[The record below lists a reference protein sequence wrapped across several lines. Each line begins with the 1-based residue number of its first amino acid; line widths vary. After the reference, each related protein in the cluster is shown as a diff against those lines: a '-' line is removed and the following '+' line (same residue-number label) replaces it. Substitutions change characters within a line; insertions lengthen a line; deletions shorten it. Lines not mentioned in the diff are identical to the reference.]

1 MSTNIDEVKYQLDA
15 PAVDAVSGCLTTE
28 NLDSKRAHEFIDEA
42 LEKLKNLSQ
51 VCAEFSMDLTNYREA
66 GDVKEILWALL
77 NTKKSMFQTL
87 ALSLT
92 IKDQTEAELKSIGAC
107 MEEMRNFMPVKLSVH
122 IVVAKNSDAAFV
134 FMREIHPSLTYALE
148 LSMDDNAK
156 NGVEFIRNCALLKTN
171 KQIIK
176 LKLTQS
182 ILPNINAA
190 QLGDIVEMLLRELNL
205 TSLNLNIDLI
215 QCNLKEFVRIAEMC
229 FANTTLT
236 DFNFMSG
243 WCLLDAYSAA
253 EQFGLATAEVMLNYK
268 LRVNNTHF
276 WPKIFDEKWFSAKVD
291 LLKVV
296 ENFLAENPVGIT
308 CLKSWLSAPENTF
321 LQGLKE
327 ETILCVARKFLAEY
341 TTNAVTYV
349 INLCDQYPTL
359 RDVVLEF
366 VEAHPEQLG
375 FLNTPVFTSPLITDS
390 ALRTREQNR
399 IEKIAVASLQMPAT
413 NRTEVLRLC
422 EFYPNTIGLK
432 FLHEELAGLE
442 KLCTDSSGCYSGL
455 VIDLTN
461 YRKSTEVISKLN
473 HLLQQQK
480 TTFNELHFLI
490 MINIQSEMELAD
502 LATLVNG
509 FYTTKRPVSLIITVP
524 NRPQDRDKLFNFMCL
539 VHKSIMFSCKVTCA
553 SVDNSL
559 GNNKIDAV
567 HFIDFIEKISADK
580 RILRLHLDSNQLSN
594 FGAGVLHKGL
604 NHLAEN
610 ASLRLL
616 TLKNNGLVKFGFDFI
631 NALLEKF
638 GHKTNVEI
646 GGSDTS
652 IEDFATVLNAWTHSE
667 RERFFTL
674 QLKSYLK
681 RSVIQSVSTAI
692 SSSGQ
697 IFGLKNWFS
706 EVEIKKIIME
716 CFDETPEALPELY
729 DLVTNNPCLRDLD
742 SEWIKNAARKF
753 LKSFAYN
760 NDSALNRL
768 RELFPC
774 LQENNSELNSFL
786 SVLESRADIAGF
798 EKIKLSLISM
808 TEDNLQ
814 ESTDLLNRI
823 LMLMKYPKGIIELDK
838 QTSRELELLAS
849 MVNQLKFPTGT
860 TLQVV
865 EQQRS
870 THGLTR
876 VALFFKLLNNPSMNN
891 YSFVGNNLTASDE
904 KSFFEILEAL
914 SKKEGLRI
922 VDLSNNRLNV
932 FTSETLFEGLQLLA
946 HCHAK
951 EIDLSNN
958 ELHFLGVDFMLRV
971 KHAFQNRTFVR
982 WFSTNPSLNDVS
994 NTVAFMA
1001 FANSLELSQKQQLVE
1016 FYYRSVFRYQIE
1028 PTPTEIPADSTDDF
1042 GLVEEQIL
1050 PVLEDIISENATVDT
1065 GESGNCEAVTTRILN
1080 LPLSAKKIVLLIK
1093 KMIALS
1099 TISQSFH
1106 ILLQLSKNI
1115 KLEPI
1120 HKLEIFLYACQHERE
1135 LFQGLEVFNV
1145 LTSNDPAIKILGAWK
1160 NVFLEEQVQTLKV
1173 ETEDNEPVR
1182 LSNASPEPRREL
1194 SVTDI
1199 EEDDEIVAT
1208 RIKTYT
1214 LPALKR
1220 LSETYFPDPTID
1232 QKHACE
1238 SDAPRT
1244 SFIQSTLQNL
1254 LTYKEDAESTLP
1266 LINMTVWFSWACAR
1280 ILMEPKLRELCHE
1293 SPDNK
1298 NPANQIATSKKRGN
1312 KKLDVTR
1319 TFNNVL
1325 KEILN
1330 FASPKLRYALS
1341 AFFFEDACLDDKKR
1355 YFSLV
1360 EGCSLDA
1367 LLPTLALCKI
1377 LSQEQDAVEQE
1388 KCVTEIKTLLE
1399 EVSFSTYYGR
1409 HFRSLVSAILATSE
1423 DTTTEPLLRLQL
1435 INKILIKSNEKFIE
1449 ALNYFKLDEKQAIE
1463 LTKLE
1468 LKKQTLSREIGRLTY
1483 KVAESEERS
1492 AQILTLET
1500 GLAAVNARVK
1510 GIYDESHI
1518 SFGKTE
1524 IDKLWEDLKQEFESE
1539 ILEKIKAYL
1548 PKGRLSKTDFHTFQ
1562 RRALDDLNLFY
1573 KTRDFNQ
1580 RTSHLIM
1587 LQGLAMLG
1595 QLADFRGLEQHNF
1608 TRQARAVLKKL
1619 FALSESEILL
1629 YNSAFSKCHNE
1640 ASLLTYF
1647 SKIKTLKEEAA
1658 DQLMSLFKDF
1668 IKQVLSDN
1676 SSEFYAQR
1684 YNRADNQ
1691 HLTTIFSGRDA
1702 LKADWIKGESCD
1714 LATFVKDHN
1723 LTFKPYEPNFR
1734 EFLEKKIFG
1743 HQHVDPNFYGLLKQY
1758 LNASNDDE
1766 RQQRRAAAQ
1775 ELMSQFQGGNTT
1787 AGNSKKQH
1795 AIVQYECIQLLEVSR
1810 VESKSYAEP
1819 LKILS
1824 RMRKAL
1830 ESQNNTVNQFKH
1842 DIDGLVKGLKSARKT
1857 PSVQDWTGWKIV
1869 DTDHFWSLFMAG
1881 TDVEGSCQS
1890 VDGNPDLNKC
1900 LMAYVM
1906 DGKNRMLA
1914 IQNADGVT
1922 VARCILRLLWDSQNN
1937 VPVLFLEEIYPET
1950 IRRDLYEALVRFAI
1964 IRAQKLNVTLV
1975 TLESTDA
1982 SYQYEGEIIGL
1993 GNTFVPWEY
2002 VDATYGKEQYGNIK
2016 IPSAQI
2022 LFRAE
2027 LKNDL
2032 AFQKINLETKQDDF
2046 VFHLGELQKALSPR
2060 SVSANT
2066 LLNQEEGDVPRLLA
2080 PMRNNMN
2087 VIASSSHF
2095 GITQGQNTRE
2105 YLCARGS
2112 AEP

>member
-1 MSTNIDEVKYQLDA
+1 
-15 PAVDAVSGCLTTE
+15 
-28 NLDSKRAHEFIDEA
+28 
-42 LEKLKNLSQ
+42 
-51 VCAEFSMDLTNYREA
+51 
-66 GDVKEILWALL
+66 
-77 NTKKSMFQTL
+77 
-87 ALSLT
+87 
-92 IKDQTEAELKSIGAC
+92 
-107 MEEMRNFMPVKLSVH
+107 
-122 IVVAKNSDAAFV
+122 
-134 FMREIHPSLTYALE
+134 
-148 LSMDDNAK
+148 
-156 NGVEFIRNCALLKTN
+156 
-171 KQIIK
+171 
-176 LKLTQS
+176 
-182 ILPNINAA
+182 
-190 QLGDIVEMLLRELNL
+190 
-205 TSLNLNIDLI
+205 
-215 QCNLKEFVRIAEMC
+215 
-229 FANTTLT
+229 
-236 DFNFMSG
+236 
-243 WCLLDAYSAA
+243 
-253 EQFGLATAEVMLNYK
+253 
-268 LRVNNTHF
+268 
-276 WPKIFDEKWFSAKVD
+276 
-291 LLKVV
+291 
-296 ENFLAENPVGIT
+296 
-308 CLKSWLSAPENTF
+308 
-321 LQGLKE
+321 
-327 ETILCVARKFLAEY
+327 
-341 TTNAVTYV
+341 
-349 INLCDQYPTL
+349 
-359 RDVVLEF
+359 
-366 VEAHPEQLG
+366 
-375 FLNTPVFTSPLITDS
+375 
-390 ALRTREQNR
+390 
-399 IEKIAVASLQMPAT
+399 
-413 NRTEVLRLC
+413 
-422 EFYPNTIGLK
+422 
-432 FLHEELAGLE
+432 
-442 KLCTDSSGCYSGL
+442 
-455 VIDLTN
+455 
-461 YRKSTEVISKLN
+461 
-473 HLLQQQK
+473 
-480 TTFNELHFLI
+480 
-490 MINIQSEMELAD
+490 
-502 LATLVNG
+502 
-509 FYTTKRPVSLIITVP
+509 
-524 NRPQDRDKLFNFMCL
+524 
-539 VHKSIMFSCKVTCA
+539 MFSCKVTCA
-553 SVDNSL
+553 SVDGSL
-559 GNNKIDAV
+559 GNNKSDAV
-567 HFIDFIEKISADK
+567 HFIDFIEKIAADK
-580 RILRLHLDSNQLSN
+580 RILGLCLDNNQLSN
-594 FGAGVLHKGL
+594 LGSGVLYKGL
-604 NHLAEN
+604 NHLSEN
-610 ASLRLL
+610 ASLTLL
-616 TLKNNGLVKFGFDFI
+616 ILKNNGLVKFGFGFI
-631 NALLEKF
+631 NELLEKF

-667 RERFFTL
+667 RKQFFTS
-674 QLKSYLK
+674 QVNSHLK
-681 RSVIQSVSTAI
+681 RSISYIVSATA
-692 SSSGQ
+692 Q
-697 IFGLKNWFS
+697 IFELKNWFS
-706 EVEIKKIIME
+706 EAEIKQIIME

-1028 PTPTEIPADSTDDF
+1028 PTPTEIAADSTDDF

-1065 GESGNCEAVTTRILN
+1065 GESGNCEGVIARFLN
-1080 LPLSAKKIVLLIK
+1080 LPLSAKRTVSLIR

-1099 TISQSFH
+1099 MTRQLCY
-1106 ILLQLSKNI
+1106 ILLQLSKNT

-1120 HKLEIFLYACQHERE
+1120 HKLDIFLYACQHERE

-1214 LPALKR
+1214 LPALKH
-1220 LSETYFPDPTID
+1220 LFETYFPDPTID

-1423 DTTTEPLLRLQL
+1423 DTT
-1435 INKILIKSNEKFIE
+1435 
-1449 ALNYFKLDEKQAIE
+1449 
-1463 LTKLE
+1463 
-1468 LKKQTLSREIGRLTY
+1468 
-1483 KVAESEERS
+1483 
-1492 AQILTLET
+1492 
-1500 GLAAVNARVK
+1500 
-1510 GIYDESHI
+1510 
-1518 SFGKTE
+1518 
-1524 IDKLWEDLKQEFESE
+1524 
-1539 ILEKIKAYL
+1539 
-1548 PKGRLSKTDFHTFQ
+1548 
-1562 RRALDDLNLFY
+1562 
-1573 KTRDFNQ
+1573 
-1580 RTSHLIM
+1580 
-1587 LQGLAMLG
+1587 
-1595 QLADFRGLEQHNF
+1595 
-1608 TRQARAVLKKL
+1608 
-1619 FALSESEILL
+1619 
-1629 YNSAFSKCHNE
+1629 
-1640 ASLLTYF
+1640 
-1647 SKIKTLKEEAA
+1647 
-1658 DQLMSLFKDF
+1658 
-1668 IKQVLSDN
+1668 
-1676 SSEFYAQR
+1676 
-1684 YNRADNQ
+1684 
-1691 HLTTIFSGRDA
+1691 
-1702 LKADWIKGESCD
+1702 
-1714 LATFVKDHN
+1714 
-1723 LTFKPYEPNFR
+1723 
-1734 EFLEKKIFG
+1734 
-1743 HQHVDPNFYGLLKQY
+1743 
-1758 LNASNDDE
+1758 
-1766 RQQRRAAAQ
+1766 
-1775 ELMSQFQGGNTT
+1775 
-1787 AGNSKKQH
+1787 
-1795 AIVQYECIQLLEVSR
+1795 
-1810 VESKSYAEP
+1810 
-1819 LKILS
+1819 
-1824 RMRKAL
+1824 
-1830 ESQNNTVNQFKH
+1830 
-1842 DIDGLVKGLKSARKT
+1842 
-1857 PSVQDWTGWKIV
+1857 
-1869 DTDHFWSLFMAG
+1869 
-1881 TDVEGSCQS
+1881 
-1890 VDGNPDLNKC
+1890 
-1900 LMAYVM
+1900 
-1906 DGKNRMLA
+1906 
-1914 IQNADGVT
+1914 
-1922 VARCILRLLWDSQNN
+1922 
-1937 VPVLFLEEIYPET
+1937 
-1950 IRRDLYEALVRFAI
+1950 
-1964 IRAQKLNVTLV
+1964 
-1975 TLESTDA
+1975 
-1982 SYQYEGEIIGL
+1982 
-1993 GNTFVPWEY
+1993 
-2002 VDATYGKEQYGNIK
+2002 
-2016 IPSAQI
+2016 
-2022 LFRAE
+2022 
-2027 LKNDL
+2027 
-2032 AFQKINLETKQDDF
+2032 
-2046 VFHLGELQKALSPR
+2046 
-2060 SVSANT
+2060 
-2066 LLNQEEGDVPRLLA
+2066 
-2080 PMRNNMN
+2080 
-2087 VIASSSHF
+2087 
-2095 GITQGQNTRE
+2095 
-2105 YLCARGS
+2105 
-2112 AEP
+2112 